1 MKKAIITGIILSISF
16 SINAQNWFNSK
27 RIKGNGKV
35 ITESRTTSDYSAISV
50 TGFFDVVLVKGKEG
64 QIIIEGEQ
72 NIIGYIITEVS
83 DNNTLKIKFKKHVRS
98 ISTRKKLEI
107 TVPYED
113 ISKIYLVGSGDIIGK
128 EKIKADDISLKLAGS
143 GDIKLDIDAN
153 EINSSVTGSGNIKIM
168 GTTTD
173 FTCSVSGSGD
183 ISAYDLK
190 AVSVYANIVGSGTIK
205 ITTSNKIKARVSG
218 SGDIYYKGKP
228 KYVDSKSI
236 GSGDIISR
244 D

>member
-1 MKKAIITGIILSISF
+1 
-16 SINAQNWFNSK
+16 
-27 RIKGNGKV
+27 
-35 ITESRTTSDYSAISV
+35 
-50 TGFFDVVLVKGKEG
+50 
-64 QIIIEGEQ
+64 
-72 NIIGYIITEVS
+72 
-83 DNNTLKIKFKKHVRS
+83 
-98 ISTRKKLEI
+98 
-107 TVPYED
+107 
-113 ISKIYLVGSGDIIGK
+113 
-128 EKIKADDISLKLAGS
+128 
-143 GDIKLDIDAN
+143 
-153 EINSSVTGSGNIKIM
+153 M